1 MNALDLPRP
10 YLLFL
15 ADVADP
21 RYAKTAQGLCDW
33 VPEQCTGE
41 WALSG
46 NPLRLGLP
54 VMDPATARARG
65 ARALVIGVAPV
76 GGKIQPAW
84 VPGLV
89 AALEAGL
96 DLISGMHT
104 PLDSIAE
111 LAAAAERCGRRLID
125 VRMPPP
131 DLPVGSGQPRSGR
144 RLLTVGTDCALGKKY
159 TALALTRAFRE
170 RGLKVDFRATGQTGI
185 LIAGGGMPV
194 DAVKADFL
202 AGAAELLSPAAD
214 PDHWDVIEG
223 QGSLVHPGYAAVS
236 LGLLQG
242 SQPDVLVL
250 CHAATRTWVS
260 GYGPAFPLP
269 PVEEVMALNLAH
281 ARLRK
286 PAARVAGVSLNT
298 SGLDDDQA
306 NAALDEL
313 SDRLGLPCADPMRGP
328 ARFARLV
335 DACLQGESLPDV
347 AAAGP

>member
-1 MNALDLPRP
+1 MNPLNLPQP

-15 ADVADP
+15 ADVSDP
-21 RYAKTAQGLCDW
+21 RYAKTAQGLRDW

-41 WALSG
+41 WALPG

-54 VMDPATARARG
+54 ELDPIEARARG
-65 ARALVIGVAPV
+65 ARALVVGVAPV
-76 GGKIQPAW
+76 GGRIEPAW
-84 VPGLV
+84 VPGLI

-104 PLDSIAE
+104 PLSGIPE

-125 VRMPPP
+125 VRIPPP
-131 DLPVGSGQPRSGR
+131 DLPVASGRPRSGK

-159 TALALTRAFRE
+159 TALALTRAFRA
-170 RGLKVDFRATGQTGI
+170 RGVDADFRATGQTGI
-185 LIAGGGMPV
+185 LIAGSGIPV

-202 AGAAELLSPAAD
+202 AGAAELLSPAAH

-223 QGSLVHPGYAAVS
+223 QGALVHPGYAAVS

-250 CHAATRTWVS
+250 CHAPDRTHVS
-260 GYGPAFPLP
+260 GYGPGFPLP
-269 PVEEVMALNLAH
+269 PVEEVIALNLAH

-286 PAARVAGVSLNT
+286 PEARMAGVSLNT
-298 SGLDDDQA
+298 GGLDEA
-306 NAALDEL
+306 RAALAMDRL
-313 SDRLGLPCADPMRGP
+313 GDRLGLPCADPVRGGE
-328 ARFARLV
+328 RFERLV
-335 DACLQGESLPDV
+335 SACLAD
-347 AAAGP
+347 